1 MRSLQFCRGTAIVAA
16 LLCVGVAADSAPKE
30 KAPAAA
36 EPAGKA
42 AATVKPQPLNKQETV
57 LLDLAGKR
65 LLLKGRVC
73 LRKGSLE
80 LLCCLKQTKEH
91 EAILS
96 VDTKAYVVHAGLLAL
111 GAEQGK
117 PVEFD
122 PEFKPPTGQQI
133 DIFVNWTDEKLKTH
147 RVPAQELIR
156 YVTNRFFAEKLEKM
170 PADVKLTER
179 LDEMRYDAKNK
190 ELLWYGKMT
199 DELKQKYLALT
210 QDKAF
215 RNCIE
220 QFHKRTQD
228 RKMEGHWVFAGSS
241 FYQDEETKEKYYRAE
256 DGDLIC
262 VANFGSA
269 TIDIASRSNNSSEDL
284 LFEAWTER
292 IPAIDTPVTIELVPV
307 PAKPKADGAPQ
318 VSKPEGKKADD
329 AKKNE

>member
-1 MRSLQFCRGTAIVAA
+1 MRFLRHWRGMTIVAG
-16 LLCVGVAADSAPKE
+16 LLCVGLAADSAPTPKT
-30 KAPAAA
+30 PAAPG
-36 EPAGKA
+36 EKA
-42 AATVKPQPLNKQETV
+42 AAPVKLQPLNKQETV
-57 LLDLAGKR
+57 LLDAAGKR
-65 LLLKGRVC
+65 LILKGRVC
-73 LRKGSLE
+73 LRKGTLE

-91 EAILS
+91 EAIFS

-122 PEFKPPTGQQI
+122 PVYKPPTGQQL
-133 DIFVNWTDEKLKTH
+133 DIFVNWTDEKLKSH

-156 YVTNRFFAEKLEKM
+156 YVTNRFFAEKLDQM

-179 LDEMRYDAKNK
+179 LDEMRYDPKNK

-210 QDKAF
+210 KDKAF
-215 RNCIE
+215 RDCIE
-220 QFHKRTQD
+220 QFYKRTQD
-228 RKMEGHWVFAGSS
+228 RKMDANWVFAGSS

-269 TIDIASRSNNSSEDL
+269 TIDIASRSGNSSEEL
-284 LFEAWTER
+284 LFEAWTEK

-307 PAKPKADGAPQ
+307 PAKPKADKAAPGSKADGTKAEGA
-318 VSKPEGKKADD
+318 KKAS
-329 AKKNE
+329 E